1 MVLAGWVLVMVVVNT
16 GCVVMPARYATDK
29 EGRTVMVEPER
40 VVPISPIV
48 VTAYPS
54 PVVVRTYP
62 EYYPEPVYYPAPVV
76 MYDRP
81 YYPYYRSRYI
91 HYGRP
96 VHHVRTVHIG
106 GERHYRGHGRHSHRH
121 R

>member
-1 MVLAGWVLVMVVVNT
+1 MKRSMMFFAGLVLISV
-16 GCVVMPARYATDK
+16 GCVKTTRVVTDK
-29 EGRTVMVEPER
+29 DGNKTEEVTSWEP
-40 VVPISPIV
+40 I
-48 VTAYPS
+48 AL
-54 PVVVRTYP
+54 PVVVYDGPVVYTDD
-62 EYYPEPVYYPAPVV
+62 YYYRPPVV